1 MLITITT
8 KQFEKDVKKAKKQGK
23 EIGKLKKVMKCLID
37 EIPLPPQ
44 NKDHKL
50 SGDYYHHRECHI
62 SPDRILIYK
71 ATKIEIIF
79 ERIGSHSEL
88 LKK

>member
-1 MLITITT
+1 MLIPITT
-8 KQFEKDVKKAKKQGK
+8 TQFEKDVKKAKKQGK

-37 EIPLPPQ
+37 EVPLPPQ

-50 SGDYYHHRECHI
+50 TGNYCHHHECHI
-62 SPDRILIYK
+62 SPDWLLIYK

-79 ERIGSHSEL
+79 ERTGSHSEL